1 MTTASWIPSPW
12 NPKHPIPVLIRF
24 PIPILCPILIRY
36 LIPIPHLSLHLLLTL
51 NPRLRLH
58 RIPNPRLLLHPIRSP
73 HLRRIPNPTAN
84 KITSKRRENSLLF
97 ILLHFIFSSVIL
109 ILT

>member
-1 MTTASWIPSPW
+1 MLTTASWIPSPW
-12 NPKHPIPVLIRF
+12 NPKHPIPVLIL
-24 PIPILCPILIRY
+24 ILCPILIRY
-36 LIPIPHLSLHLLLTL
+36 LITIPHLLLTL
-51 NPRLRLH
+51 NPHPSLRLH
-58 RIPNPRLLLHPIRSP
+58 RIPNPRLHLHPIRSP
-73 HLRRIPNPTAN
+73 RLRRIPHPTAN